1 MNTRITRTIATVAL
15 AATPTLGVLS
25 FADSASAKGRE
36 VIRTGRCS
44 NGASWK
50 LKAKAEDGG
59 LLDVEFE
66 VDANRNR
73 QRWSV
78 AVNDNGVRVFTGVRF
93 THAPSGSFS
102 VERLIADRAGVDH
115 ITATAVRTATG
126 ATCRAALDF

>member
-25 FADSASAKGRE
+25 LADSASAKGRE

-50 LKAKAEDGG
+50 LKAKAEDRA
-59 LLDVEFE
+59 LLEVEFE
-66 VDANRNR
+66 VDANRNG

-78 AVNDNGVRVFTGVRF
+78 AINDNGVRVFTGVRF

-102 VERLIADRAGVDH
+102 VERLIANRAGVDH
-115 ITATAVRTATG
+115 ITATAARTATG